1 MHVGLK
7 RECVHV
13 VLYQC
18 ICVRIDYEYPTNHI
32 AYQIME
38 EHVVTKREG
47 VSSLYVSHS
56 NLVKGVASGK
66 KPSIK
71 QLMHIL
77 LSKLILVFVT
87 IIYDLRCDW

>member
-1 MHVGLK
+1 M
-7 RECVHV
+7 
-13 VLYQC
+13 
-18 ICVRIDYEYPTNHI
+18 
-32 AYQIME
+32 
-38 EHVVTKREG
+38 VTKGAGVEG
-47 VSSLYVSHS
+47 VSSLYVSHN

-66 KPSIK
+66 KPNIK